1 MSFDFDIIHPK
12 PRATT
17 QTSKGTAVLAALWP
31 PFTRPNCEGD
41 DRYILDKLSGDDIR
55 DMRGN
60 CNECPLQAH
69 CIEWGIAHEIAGF
82 YGGLTPHEREVAR
95 KIRGQVLVEP
105 HTGSQLGDDFMAP
118 VQVEIQHDARVRGNA
133 TRRVQDDD
141 SFLSEDGIVEY
152 DSDLVHPLDR
162 SLDATG

>member
-1 MSFDFDIIHPK
+1 MSFDFDTIDPK

-41 DRYILDKLSGDDIR
+41 DRYILDKWASDDIR

-60 CNECPLQAH
+60 CDECPLQAH
-69 CIEWGIAHEIAGF
+69 CAEWGIAHEIAGF

-95 KIRGQVLVEP
+95 TIRRQVLVEP

-118 VQVEIQHDARVRGNA
+118 VQSRIQFDARVRGNA
-133 TRRVQDDD
+133 TRRAQ
-141 SFLSEDGIVEY
+141 EDGFLT
-152 DSDLVHPLDR
+152 DSEPVHPLDR